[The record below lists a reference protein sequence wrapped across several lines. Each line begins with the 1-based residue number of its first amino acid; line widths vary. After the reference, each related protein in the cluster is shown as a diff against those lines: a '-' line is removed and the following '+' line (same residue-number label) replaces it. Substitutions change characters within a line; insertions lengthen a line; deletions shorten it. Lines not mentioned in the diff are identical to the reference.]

1 MIRLSDQGL
10 IGIDGRSQAEGIK
23 WGGATYVYN
32 LLLNIPCLDAVYEAV
47 PANNFLWNNRRIP
60 QEAARRK
67 WKAYHAPN
75 YTAPL
80 WLDLPV
86 ILSVHDIAYLVRK
99 EWYPYRNG
107 PLRRAFYRA
116 SIRKAERII
125 VPSEFTKQEILKKFP
140 SVESRIRT
148 IPLAVSGSFY
158 PDLETAAQTALENRL
173 PERFLLHVGDIHPRR
188 RLDLMAEAAEKVGLP
203 LVLVGRE
210 LVPVPES
217 YYAVRL
223 EGVSG
228 EELRG
233 LYCAAEALLYFSEY
247 EGFGLPVLEAMA
259 CGTPVV
265 AGNRASVPE
274 VCGSAALMVE
284 DDPDEFAEAIQEA
297 LHNRDKYSRLGQE
310 RADQFS
316 WKKTADMTMK
326 VYDELISS

>member
-1 MIRLSDQGL
+1 MKQLPEKGL
-10 IGIDGRSQAEGIK
+10 IGIDGRSQTGGVK

-32 LLLNIPCLDAVYEAV
+32 LLLNIPFLDAIYDSS

-60 QEAARRK
+60 REAGRRK
-67 WKAYHAPN
+67 WLAYHAPN

-80 WLDLPV
+80 WLDRPV

-99 EWYPYRNG
+99 EWYPYRSG

-116 SIRKAERII
+116 SIKKADRII
-125 VPSEFTKQEILKKFP
+125 VPSEFTRQEIIKKFP
-140 SVESRIRT
+140 AAGSRIRT

-158 PDLETAAQTALENRL
+158 PDLETAAKTVFEYRL

-188 RLDLMAEAAEKVGLP
+188 RLDLMSEAARKTGLP
-203 LVLVGRE
+203 LVVVGRE
-210 LVPVPES
+210 LIPVPES
-217 YYAVRL
+217 YYSVRL

-228 EELRG
+228 EALRG

-265 AGNRASVPE
+265 AGSRASVPE
-274 VCGSAALMVE
+274 VCGGAAVMVSG
-284 DDPDEFAEAIQEA
+284 DPEELAEAIITVMS
-297 LHNRDKYSRLGQE
+297 NRENFSRLGLE
-310 RADQFS
+310 RAAEFS
-316 WKKTADMTMK
+316 WKKTAAMTVD
-326 VYDELISS
+326 VYMELIS